1 MEEKM
6 QIITSNEPEKKK
18 TYKEVVA
25 GKVYERQEITGLNMD
40 ILTYLYGQIDKYH
53 LTRKPLNKI
62 RQPYTPFPIDT
73 EGTDTDKETVL
84 LPQLS
89 ITEGREEQV
98 IWVVELVDEDNP
110 HLTYFVKPLLYA
122 QQGVRELWIIEPKKR
137 IVMVYHFE
145 KDGFIPSIYQ
155 SARRIKVGIY
165 KNFLLSHSE
174 IFKSRSSD

>member
-6 QIITSNEPEKKK
+6 QIITSNEPEKKQV
-18 TYKEVVA
+18 YKEIIE
-25 GKVYERQEITGLNMD
+25 GKTYERQEITGQNMD

-62 RQPYTPFPIDT
+62 RQPYTPFTVDT
-73 EGTDTDKETVL
+73 ENETVL

-89 ITEGREEQV
+89 ITEGREEEVVWV
-98 IWVVELVDEDNP
+98 IELVDENNP

-122 QQGVRELWIIEPKKR
+122 QQGVREVWIIDPKKR
-137 IVMVYHFE
+137 SILVYCFE
-145 KDGFIPSIYQ
+145 KDGYIPNIYQ

-165 KNFLLSHSE
+165 KNFLISHSE
-174 IFKSRSSD
+174 IFKSRTSD

>member
-6 QIITSNEPEKKK
+6 QIITNNEPEKKQI
-18 TYKEVVA
+18 YKEIIQ
-25 GKVYERQEITGLNMD
+25 GEVYERQEITGLSMD

-62 RQPYTPFPIDT
+62 KQPYTPFPIDT
-73 EGTDTDKETVL
+73 EKETVL
-84 LPQLS
+84 LPQLA
-89 ITEGREEQV
+89 ITGGREEEV
-98 IWVVELVDEDNP
+98 IWVIELVDEENP

-122 QQGVRELWIIEPKKR
+122 QQGVREVWIIEPKKR
-137 IVMVYHFE
+137 IIMVYHFE
-145 KDGFIPSIYQ
+145 KDGYVPSIYQ

-174 IFKSRSSD
+174 IFKSRTSD